1 MLWECG
7 VAQDIWA
14 DISVKLQKY
23 ILEQHDVVPLFQE
36 LLSRLPTTKFELFLV
51 QAWLIWNQRNVLNNR
66 GKLKDSMWLNR
77 RAADYLDEFWQA

>member
-23 ILEQHDVVPLFQE
+23 ILEQHDEVQLFQE

-51 QAWLIWNQRNVLNNR
+51 QAWLI
-66 GKLKDSMWLNR
+66 
-77 RAADYLDEFWQA
+77 